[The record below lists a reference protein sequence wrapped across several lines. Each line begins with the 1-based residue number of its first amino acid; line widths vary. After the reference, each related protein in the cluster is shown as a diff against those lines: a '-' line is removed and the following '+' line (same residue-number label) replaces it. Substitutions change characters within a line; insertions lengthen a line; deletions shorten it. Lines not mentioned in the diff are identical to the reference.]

1 MTNEK
6 WHNERRKGIGGSDI
20 AAIMGLSPWRT
31 PYQVYQEK
39 RGDAEGFTGNEATDW
54 GIRLEPTIRQWYSD
68 VTGRPVFRPEGILR
82 HKQYDYMLANLDGYT
97 EDRRVVEIKTARYGK
112 GWGEPGT
119 DAIPDYYALQVH
131 HYMTITGYEVADVAV
146 SIGGAPPC
154 LYEVEADKEI
164 AEAIIDACATFW
176 ARVVEGRPPEPV
188 NYADAVARFGK
199 AKAEGAMVAS
209 AGEVA
214 IIDELKAIRAQLDVL
229 KEQDEALKGRLIT
242 SLGENADTMVD
253 ADGTALLTY
262 KLSAGRKA
270 FDTKAFQADHPNLY
284 QKYLKTGEGSRRFL
298 LK

>member
-1 MTNEK
+1 M
-6 WHNERRKGIGGSDI
+6 IGGSDI

-39 RGDAEGFTGNEATDW
+39 RGEAEGFTGNEATDW

-146 SIGGAPPC
+146 SIGGAPVYRLRTKDC
-154 LYEVEADKEI
+154 REVM
-164 AEAIIDACATFW
+164 TPVLHFGHN
-176 ARVVEGRPPEPV
+176 EGRPLNRLICRCRNDLV
-188 NYADAVARFGK
+188 RR
-199 AKAEGAMVAS
+199 KAEGENMRTKRRS
-209 AGEVA
+209 LTNES
-214 IIDELKAIRAQLDVL
+214 ERAQLDVL
-229 KEQDEALKGRLIT
+229 KNRT
-242 SLGENADTMVD
+242 V
-253 ADGTALLTY
+253 
-262 KLSAGRKA
+262 
-270 FDTKAFQADHPNLY
+270 
-284 QKYLKTGEGSRRFL
+284 
-298 LK
+298 